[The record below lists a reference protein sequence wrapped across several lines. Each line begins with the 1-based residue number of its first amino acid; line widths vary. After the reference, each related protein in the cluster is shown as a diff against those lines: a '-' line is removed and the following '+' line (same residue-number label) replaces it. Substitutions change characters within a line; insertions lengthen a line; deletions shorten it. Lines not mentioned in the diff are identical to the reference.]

1 MNMKTPEMSV
11 KKGRALVSPSM
22 MCADFLNLDRDI
34 QLFEEYN
41 IPLLH
46 IDIMDGHYVPNFTLG
61 PDYCAALARRTSIPL
76 DIHLMIEDVDK
87 YAPIFCAFGS
97 PWVCFHPEVS
107 YHPLRTLNLIK
118 ASGGKPGI
126 AIDPAMPVEHYKYLL
141 DQVDFV
147 CVMTVNP
154 GYAGQKLIP
163 SALGKIAEL
172 RNYLDQNHL
181 KALIEVDGN
190 VSWEN
195 IPAMIEAGAD
205 ILVAGTSSLFGKD
218 GSRQDNFQ
226 RMEKLLAD
234 YPGRK

>member
-1 MNMKTPEMSV
+1 
-11 KKGRALVSPSM
+11 M

-34 QLFEEYN
+34 QLFEKHN

-61 PDYCAALARRTSIPL
+61 PDYCAALAKRTTIPL
-76 DIHLMIEDVDK
+76 DIHLMIEDVDR
-87 YAPIFCAFGS
+87 YAPVFCAFGS

-172 RNYLDQNHL
+172 RNYLDSRQL
-181 KALIEVDGN
+181 EVLIEVDGN

-205 ILVAGTSSLFGKD
+205 VLVAGTSSLFGKD
-218 GSRQDNFQ
+218 GSREENFQ
-226 RMEKLLAD
+226 RMEKMLAD
-234 YPGRK
+234 HPSPGRK